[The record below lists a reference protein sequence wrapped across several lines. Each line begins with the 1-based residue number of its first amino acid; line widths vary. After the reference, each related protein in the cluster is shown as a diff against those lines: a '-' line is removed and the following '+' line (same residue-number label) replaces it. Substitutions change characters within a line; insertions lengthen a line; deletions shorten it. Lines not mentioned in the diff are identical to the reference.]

1 MRKQQP
7 DIINSAL
14 LWEYDLT
21 TFNYEKSYKIVIERV
36 LQRGN
41 LHQWREMV
49 SLYSKEQILEVI
61 DWSAQLDE
69 RDKIFS
75 KLFLSS
81 EFLNAA

>member
-1 MRKQQP
+1 MQKQQP
-7 DIINSAL
+7 HIINPAL

-21 TFNYEKSYKIVIERV
+21 TFDYEKSYKIVIERV

-41 LHQWREMV
+41 LDEWREMV

-75 KLFLSS
+75 KFFLSS